1 MIGLTFN
8 WNRWQQYHEALS
20 PWQWGLMIGGIFLAI
35 WLIVRLRSYFRE
47 DADDADQPMEM
58 LTQFRDLHQQGGLSD
73 DEFRLIRSRLA
84 KAAQM
89 ARVAERTDKKVRP
102 VNRDLS
108 ELTNLPTMISR
119 DSSVTHSIANEANS
133 EGMTEEKT
141 D

>member
-8 WNRWQQYHEALS
+8 WNRWQQYHEVMS
-20 PWQWGLMIGGIFLAI
+20 PWQWGLTIGAIFLAI

-47 DADDADQPMEM
+47 DADDADQPLEM

-84 KAAQM
+84 QAAQM

-102 VNRDLS
+102 VNRELS
-108 ELTNLPTMISR
+108 ELTHPPSTISR
-119 DSSVTHSIANEANS
+119 DSSVTHPVANDANS
-133 EGMTEEKT
+133 ERMTEEKT